1 MNKKLILILIC
12 IAVFSINAVS
22 AGEITN
28 ETSEVIGEPT
38 GYVPSIDAFDVTKI
52 VLGPEAYEATMYDN
66 FGEPLVNQRVN
77 LEVNG
82 VLYSRVTNN
91 DGFVRMNINL
101 MPGHYEIKASNPA
114 TGEYKISSIDI
125 LPNIV
130 DNHDLTKFYKNDS
143 QYRARILNSNGN
155 SASSGEAVTF
165 NINGVFYT
173 RYTDNTGHVKLNINL
188 NPGTYIITA
197 EYNGYRTSNTVTV
210 ISTLYEYSEYH
221 ENIPYDPY
229 QHKMIY
235 REGAFRVVALDSYGN
250 PIHDGAKVTFN
261 INGVFYDR
269 YTSEGGVARLNIN
282 LNPGEYIITA
292 EFNGLKI
299 SKRLIVIQNP
309 LYYTIKGPINYEFSH
324 TDWVWSPQHDNYIKN
339 IMDIYGNSGIEL
351 LNIGIFGEKYID
363 YDSNTAMVTRYDE
376 SGNYIS
382 QEYLG

>member
-1 MNKKLILILIC
+1 MNKKLILMLIC

-235 REGAFRVVALDSYGN
+235 REGAFRVVALDGYGN

-269 YTSEGGVARLNIN
+269 YTSEGGVACLNIN

-299 SKRLIVIQNP
+299 AKSLIVIPNP
-309 LYYTIKGPINYEFSH
+309 IYTTIKGPLDYEYSY
-324 TDWVWSPQHDNYIKN
+324 TDWQWSPQYNDYIKFVC
-339 IMDIYGNSGIEL
+339 DVYYNSGIEL
-351 LNIGIFGEKYID
+351 SNIGYYGEKYIV
-363 YDSNTAMVTRYDE
+363 YDSSTYTSIYLDE
-376 SGNYIS
+376 NGKYIS
-382 QEYLG
+382 QEYMG